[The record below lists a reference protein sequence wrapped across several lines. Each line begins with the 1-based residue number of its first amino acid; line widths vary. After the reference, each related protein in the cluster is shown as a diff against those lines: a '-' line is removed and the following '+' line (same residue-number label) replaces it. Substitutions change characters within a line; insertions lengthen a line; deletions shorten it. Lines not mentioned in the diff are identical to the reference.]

1 MYGWEQRVLLRHYL
15 EQSLSITAIAEQGG
29 ATAARS
35 SAGWPPG
42 GSTATPSASTT
53 GPRSTVATKLDQ
65 DKPLIRER
73 LTTYPALTWPL
84 RCPRRTAGT

>member
-1 MYGWEQRVLLRHYL
+1 MGAACASQTLSRAEPLDHGDRRAAGCDRRTIQRWM
-15 EQSLSITAIAEQGG
+15 
-29 ATAARS
+29 AAGR
-35 SAGWPPG
+35 
-42 GSTATPSASTT
+42 STATPLASTT